1 MLSLVAVTAA
11 WMKGGHPERLGAV
24 VTLVVFAVSFVTHE
38 LRVGDF
44 YAGDAVV
51 DFALT
56 VFFVWMA
63 VTRDRWWPLFMSAIL
78 GLTMLVY
85 VASLVVPDV
94 GPYAVMSARIG
105 LGILS
110 MLALL
115 AGPFER
121 WLSGERAVSD
131 VRAWRRASG
140 AGASAG

>member
-1 MLSLVAVTAA
+1 
-11 WMKGGHPERLGAV
+11 
-24 VTLVVFAVSFVTHE
+24 
-38 LRVGDF
+38 
-44 YAGDAVV
+44 
-51 DFALT
+51 
-56 VFFVWMA
+56 
-63 VTRDRWWPLFMSAIL
+63 
-78 GLTMLVY
+78 
-85 VASLVVPDV
+85 
-94 GPYAVMSARIG
+94 MSARIG

>member
-1 MLSLVAVTAA
+1 
-11 WMKGGHPERLGAV
+11 
-24 VTLVVFAVSFVTHE
+24 
-38 LRVGDF
+38 
-44 YAGDAVV
+44 
-51 DFALT
+51 
-56 VFFVWMA
+56 MA
-63 VTRDRWWPLFMSAIL
+63 AIL

-121 WLSGERAVSD
+121 WLSGESAISD
-131 VRAWRRASG
+131 VRAWRRAS
-140 AGASAG
+140 AG